1 MVWGGNLEGLPAAVL
16 VPVSESVARGLR
28 LRESAG
34 SSLSAEQSLK
44 TEALTISPSKSA
56 GVGPQRMHEGFGSG
70 RNNDGLEGF
79 SSLDFA
85 DILISEST
93 RPKLEGCK
101 PGSGRGWAWGLSAK
115 LWHLATLEGEGD
127 LDSDGERSPFS
138 EIVSLLRLRDP
149 PDIVLRLPSDGNL
162 NFLCNVSIILSL
174 PAFFLVSFDDDFPHH
189 VGIFVLD
196 KLRSHEQV
204 SWKDSDNNSSKNLSF
219 HISKRNS

>member
-1 MVWGGNLEGLPAAVL
+1 
-16 VPVSESVARGLR
+16 
-28 LRESAG
+28 
-34 SSLSAEQSLK
+34 
-44 TEALTISPSKSA
+44 
-56 GVGPQRMHEGFGSG
+56 MHEGFGSG

-149 PDIVLRLPSDGNL
+149 PDIVLSLPSDGNL

-196 KLRSHEQV
+196 KLRSHKQV

-219 HISKRNS
+219 HISDQILKRHDPAIGDLQIPKAVTLEWDSNQILKVIAKNLQPRKMCTFNK